1 MPRERPEEIFLSHS
15 SADHDF
21 ALRLSR
27 RVRAHGIPV
36 WFSQTDIA
44 GSQQW
49 QNEIGLAL
57 ERCDWFAMQERKFK
71 GKIVPILLSDCD
83 PRELSWVLP
92 SLQNVDFRGDFAEGC
107 RDLMKIWGVG
117 YRSD

>member
-21 ALRLSR
+21 ALRLSQ

-71 GKIVPILLSDCD
+71 GKD
-83 PRELSWVLP
+83 
-92 SLQNVDFRGDFAEGC
+92 
-107 RDLMKIWGVG
+107 
-117 YRSD
+117 RSDPAQRLRPERTIVGAAVSTKRRLSGRLRRRLP